1 MYLSIGTVPAWL
13 GAVGWLAAAASL
25 AAAFFRLR
33 RLNVG
38 WPALAGAAVLVS
50 ALRLLEFPLHDE
62 AFFGG
67 SVVAVGFVVIVFG
80 VEVGVCCLAAATL
93 AHGLVAPY
101 VDWTALG
108 GNMLAHAAAA
118 PWLVWW
124 SYSRLK
130 RIFPS
135 DAAGY
140 VLAFVVGGA
149 GAPFVALTFL
159 AALPACGPVTADVAP
174 RVIAAGLTLAAA
186 EGALAAWGYTLALSR
201 RYRGDGRLERWV
213 PDSSRGGLWLAFTA
227 VIIAGAVAPWVPPYG
242 GALGP
247 MPALARAAGLPFL
260 SRAVLGLA
268 TVAVAAAL
276 VSLLFGVYKIIPASV
291 RRKEAGA

>member
-1 MYLSIGTVPAWL
+1 MYLPIGTVPAWF

-25 AAAFFRLR
+25 AAALFRLR
-33 RLNVG
+33 RLTVG
-38 WPALAGAAVLVS
+38 WPAFVGAAVLIS

-67 SVVAVGFVVIVFG
+67 SVAAVGFVVIVFG
-80 VEVGVCCLAAATL
+80 VEVGVCCLAAATV

-101 VDWTALG
+101 VDWAALG
-108 GNMLAHAAAA
+108 GNMLAHAAVA

-124 SYSRLK
+124 LYSRLK

-135 DAAGY
+135 EVAGY
-140 VLAFVVGGA
+140 VLAFIVGGA

-159 AALPACGPVTADVAP
+159 AALPACGLVTADVAW
-174 RVIAAGLTLAAA
+174 RVIAAGLTLTAA

-201 RYRGDGRLERWV
+201 RYRGDGRLQRWA
-213 PDSSRGGLWLAFTA
+213 PRSWRGGLWLAFTG
-227 VIIAGAVAPWVPPYG
+227 VIIAGAIAPWVPPYG

-260 SRAVLGLA
+260 SRAALGLA
-268 TVAVAAAL
+268 TAATAAAL
-276 VSLLFGVYKIIPASV
+276 VSLLFGVHKIIPAAA
-291 RRKEAGA
+291 RGQKAGA